1 MDKELKAGGGS
12 LRNKTLD
19 YNNPNSEVQHG
30 YIQKSKRE
38 GIWNKHVKP
47 RELPVNVQIVPLT
60 SSQVVGWR
68 KPIDNLMTEL
78 TD

>member
-1 MDKELKAGGGS
+1 MMDKELKAGGGF

-38 GIWNKHVKP
+38 GIWNRHVKP
-47 RELPVNVQIVPLT
+47 RELPA
-60 SSQVVGWR
+60 QV
-68 KPIDNLMTEL
+68 
-78 TD
+78 